1 MKEGEQIMKFMRYL
15 LIIGLM
21 MIGSFARADVCSGL
35 WWQSVKDFEIEFEVQ
50 LRGRL
55 AMNVPCP
62 NGILPM
68 ILALENNEDPLTFNV
83 IMEHFDLNEETRHQV
98 QHFADRRLRQ
108 AYEGLLSD
116 AGSII
121 GRSSASVVHVP
132 VRFIDIPDEYELDSL
147 DENIRYQI
155 EHIAGM
161 QLRQAYGDLLS
172 TVESI
177 AAESGS
183 STPTYVLHAPV
194 HFFDIP
200 KGYEY
205 EVDEETQH
213 QIEHIA
219 AMQLHQAYGDLLVS
233 FDGISRDIRPDSP
246 SQGADFAAHHVV
258 HTVDVPD
265 ADGILKRLLI
275 NDVDINFKNHD
286 DRDPVG
292 ISFDDMK
299 ETISTLL
306 IGFNS
311 VGKYDNDDWIYNAY
325 NNTLSSQSPN
335 QRLERYRTRLVIYE
349 IVTAQSNR

>member
-21 MIGSFARADVCSGL
+21 MMGSFAQADICSGL
-35 WWQSVKDFEIEFEVQ
+35 WWESAKDSEVEFQAEF
-50 LRGRL
+50 RGRL

-62 NGILPM
+62 DGILPL
-68 ILALENNEDPLTFNV
+68 ILALGNNEDPLTFNV
-83 IMEHFDLNEETRHQV
+83 IMEHFDLDEETRHQV
-98 QHFADRRLRQ
+98 KHFSDMQLRQ

-116 AGSII
+116 VGSII
-121 GRSSASVVHVP
+121 GGSSASVEHVP

-161 QLRQAYGDLLS
+161 QLRQAYRDLLS
-172 TVESI
+172 SAESI
-177 AAESGS
+177 AAESGL
-183 STPTYVLHAPV
+183 STPAYVLHAPV

-219 AMQLHQAYGDLLVS
+219 AMQLHQAYGDLLLSVDRI
-233 FDGISRDIRPDSP
+233 FKGYRPDSP
-246 SQGADFAAHHVV
+246 SQGADLAAHHVV

-265 ADGILKRLLI
+265 ANGYSFDDDGILKRLLI
-275 NDVDINFKNHD
+275 SDVNINFANY
-286 DRDPVG
+286 DRDPFRRRRR
-292 ISFDDMK
+292 FDNEEEMINEIINLDDL
-299 ETISTLL
+299 SD
-306 IGFNS
+306 
-311 VGKYDNDDWIYNAY
+311 KYMIIEMGP
-325 NNTLSSQSPN
+325 SPY
-335 QRLERYRTRLVIYE
+335 QRLERYRTSLTIYR
-349 IVTAQSNR
+349 IVTDPSI